1 MTIVDNEKER
11 AFWNGAGGETWV
23 RAQAQL
29 DHMLAPLLEALLAGA
44 ALKPGERV
52 LDLGCGCGASSLAA
66 AESGAE
72 VVGLDFSAP
81 MIALAEQRAT
91 TAQALALRFVC
102 EDATKAQFPT
112 PFDHL
117 ISRFGGMFFADPVA
131 AYAHLRGALATGGRL
146 TMLVWQAPKQN
157 PWMSVVGQAVA
168 PFLPPPSG
176 GAPDPR
182 APGPFAFA
190 DPSYVTGVLE
200 AAGWEAISLSP
211 VERPL
216 HLANTMEEALALQS
230 QVGPLARVLRELEDS
245 AREAALAAAREALAP
260 HFTAEGLVLGAACH
274 LVEARAP

>member
-44 ALKPGERV
+44 ALGPGRRV

-66 AESGAE
+66 AESGAD

-81 MIALAEQRAT
+81 MIALAEQRAK
-91 TAQALALRFVC
+91 AAPALALRFVC
-102 EDATKAQFPT
+102 EDATKAQFPS

-117 ISRFGGMFFADPVA
+117 ISRFGGMFFGDPVA
-131 AYAHLRGALATGGRL
+131 AYTHLRGALAPGGRMTL
-146 TMLVWQAPKQN
+146 LVWQAPKRN

-168 PFLPPPSG
+168 PFLPPPAG

-182 APGPFAFA
+182 SPGPFAFA
-190 DPSYVTGVLE
+190 DPAYVTELLE
-200 AAGWEAISLSP
+200 AAGWESISLTP
-211 VERPL
+211 VERSL

-230 QVGPLARVLRELEDS
+230 QVGPLARVLRELEDT

-274 LVEARAP
+274 RVEALAP

>member
-1 MTIVDNEKER
+1 
-11 AFWNGAGGETWV
+11 
-23 RAQAQL
+23 
-29 DHMLAPLLEALLAGA
+29 
-44 ALKPGERV
+44 
-52 LDLGCGCGASSLAA
+52 
-66 AESGAE
+66 
-72 VVGLDFSAP
+72 
-81 MIALAEQRAT
+81 
-91 TAQALALRFVC
+91 
-102 EDATKAQFPT
+102 
-112 PFDHL
+112 
-117 ISRFGGMFFADPVA
+117 
-131 AYAHLRGALATGGRL
+131 
-146 TMLVWQAPKQN
+146 
-157 PWMSVVGQAVA
+157 MSVVGQAVA

-190 DPSYVTGVLE
+190 DPAYVTDVLE

>member
-1 MTIVDNEKER
+1 MTTVDNEKER

-29 DHMLAPLLEALLAGA
+29 DQMLAPLLDALLAGA
-44 ALKPGERV
+44 ALQPGRRV

-81 MIALAEQRAT
+81 MISLAEARGNA
-91 TAQALALRFVC
+91 ASARALRFIC
-102 EDATKAQFPT
+102 EDATKAVFPT

-131 AYAHLRGALATGGRL
+131 AYAKLRGALVPGGRL
-146 TMLVWQAPKQN
+146 TMLVWQAPKHN

-190 DPSYVTGVLE
+190 DPAYVTGLLE
-200 AAGWEAISLSP
+200 AAGWESISLSP

-216 HLANTMEEALALQS
+216 HLADTMEEALALQS
-230 QVGPLARVLRELEDS
+230 QVGPLARVLRELEET
-245 AREAALAAAREALAP
+245 AREAALTAAREALAP
-260 HFTAEGLVLGAACH
+260 HFTPEGLVLGAACH

>member
-1 MTIVDNEKER
+1 M
-11 AFWNGAGGETWV
+11 

-29 DHMLAPLLEALLAGA
+29 DHMLAPLLEALLSGA
-44 ALKPGERV
+44 ALQPGERV

-66 AESGAE
+66 AESGAD
-72 VVGLDFSAP
+72 VVGLDFSGP
-81 MIALAEQRAT
+81 MIALAERRAE
-91 TAQALALRFVC
+91 AAPALALRFVC

-131 AYAHLRGALATGGRL
+131 AYAHLRGALVSGGRL

-190 DPSYVTGVLE
+190 DPAYVTEILE
-200 AAGWEAISLSP
+200 AAGWESVSLSP
-211 VERPL
+211 VVRPL

-245 AREAALAAAREALAP
+245 AREAALDAAREALAP
-260 HFTAEGLVLGAACH
+260 HFTADGLVLGAACH
-274 LVEARAP
+274 RVEARAP